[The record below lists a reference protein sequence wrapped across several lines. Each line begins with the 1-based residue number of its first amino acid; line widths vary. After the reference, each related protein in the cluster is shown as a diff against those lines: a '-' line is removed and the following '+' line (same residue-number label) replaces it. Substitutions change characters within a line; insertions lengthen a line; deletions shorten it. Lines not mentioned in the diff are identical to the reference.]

1 MLASHS
7 LPASTAAVTFTVV
20 APSDS
25 VKLVLFGVSV
35 TLVTT
40 SVSHI
45 SGGCSKLVIPLH
57 SGGITPE
64 KPLRNKVTMPRLL
77 MLPNSFGS
85 VPLSPGCVTVL
96 TSVTGSVVARL
107 LPCSIR

>member
-35 TLVTT
+35 TLVTR
-40 SVSHI
+40 SVSHT
-45 SGGCSKLVIPLH
+45 SNSTRLVIPLH

-96 TSVTGSVVARL
+96 TSVTGSVVTRL
-107 LPCSIR
+107 LPCSTR